1 QKGKPAVA
9 GNKADSGHSRS
20 KSLSLGVGEE
30 MLRRMARGT
39 LLAALMALA
48 GACGSTTPTTPT
60 TLPPVTDTFTGTL
73 NPASASIHSFTT
85 LTGGSVVAT
94 LTGVQPDAT
103 KTVGFSLG
111 IYNLTL
117 NTCTVV
123 MDNPAALQTFAF
135 NATAS
140 SIGAYCV

>member
-1 QKGKPAVA
+1 
-9 GNKADSGHSRS
+9 
-20 KSLSLGVGEE
+20 
-30 MLRRMARGT
+30 MARGT

-48 GACGSTTPTTPT
+48 GACGDTTVTQPT
-60 TLPPVTDTFTGTL
+60 TLPPLTETFTGTL
-73 NPASASIHSFTT
+73 NPSSAAIHSFTT

-117 NTCTVV
+117 NSCTVI
-123 MDNPAALQTFAF
+123 MDNPSALQAFAF

-140 SIGAYCV
+140 SIGAYCVRIYDNGNAATDATPYTYTITVVHPQ